1 MCFPFGAGRGRGGI
15 YSRLFRRSLLATFS
29 MADVKGETQNAF
41 MELSDAASNVV
52 HRSEYLKFNKST
64 LGSIKRA
71 INALGDPV
79 VRLLF
84 SF

>member
-1 MCFPFGAGRGRGGI
+1 
-15 YSRLFRRSLLATFS
+15 

-52 HRSEYLKFNKST
+52 HQSEHLKFNKST
-64 LGSIKRA
+64 LGSIKRT
-71 INALGDPV
+71 IDALGDPV
-79 VRLLF
+79 VHLLF